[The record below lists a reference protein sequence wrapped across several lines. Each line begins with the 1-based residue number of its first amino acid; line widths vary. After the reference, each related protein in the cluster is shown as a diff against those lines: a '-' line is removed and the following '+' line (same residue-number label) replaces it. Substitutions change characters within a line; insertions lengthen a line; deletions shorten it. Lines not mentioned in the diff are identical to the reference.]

1 MSGYVRTMADLE
13 AATYGV
19 SGGSGNSLLKASGF
33 VGGFGGGTN
42 QAGHDGLAA
51 VSGTAAGI
59 AGSLYGVLYGQKVWS
74 MLNREVNAFS
84 MIAKRPYTS
93 SGWRILTD
101 RPTGGSG
108 SLFGQMD
115 ATSGLS
121 GTDAITAS
129 NDIGASVRADQIG
142 GVGENHS
149 LDSTGLFP
157 IAPKYAKLF
166 VSPKTVA
173 HMFSFSELAIEM
185 AKIDDG
191 VGDIRALIREDM
203 AKHHAEVQN
212 KMLLMPLQQYNAH
225 DTAANNDLLIKRNYT
240 SLMKIVSSA
249 DEIAAMANGDFV
261 ATGISD
267 DSSGAEAD
275 VSTNLTDLFGATRSV
290 TTGGSQGVAYVGVD
304 SYLDAEV
311 DFGDG
316 YTSSDGRPL
325 TLTLIN
331 SMIRKLRVA
340 GGNPKVILT
349 GSDTIQHIGDLLQS
363 QERFMDST
371 EIVPTHNGVKGV
383 KGSEVGFR
391 VATYYGIP
399 LIPCKD
405 MPQTGNYSAN
415 KLSDMLFLDTDHL
428 WMAMM
433 KPTEYFE
440 DGIDNGNPF
449 GVGTLGN
456 KALYR
461 TIGETCC
468 SFFKGQGKIT
478 NLQSA

>member
-33 VGGFGGGTN
+33 VGGFGGGAS

-59 AGSLYGVLYGQKVWS
+59 ASSLYGVLYGQKVWS

-108 SLFGQMD
+108 SVFGQMD
-115 ATSGLS
+115 ATTGLS
-121 GTDAITAS
+121 GAGAPDGS
-129 NDIGASVRADQIG
+129 NDIGATIRADQIG

-149 LDSTGLFP
+149 LDSTGLQP
-157 IAPKYAKLF
+157 LAPKYAKLF

-212 KMLLMPLQQYNAH
+212 KMLLMPLQQYNAVS
-225 DTAANNDLLIKRNYT
+225 AVGNDNLIQRNYT

-249 DEIAAMANGDFV
+249 EEIAAMATADFV
-261 ATGISD
+261 RTGAD
-267 DSSGAEAD
+267 DNGSGTEAA
-275 VSTNLTDLFGATRSV
+275 VNTNLTQLFGETRTV
-290 TTGGSQGVAYVGVD
+290 TPQSHGSAYT
-304 SYLDAEV
+304 STASFLDAEV

-316 YTSSDGRPL
+316 YTSTDGRPL

-349 GSDTIQHIGDLLQS
+349 GYDTIQHIGDLLQS

-405 MPQTGNYSAN
+405 MPQTGNYGTN